1 MHGLFRFPDAAR
13 RAPDVDAWFAER
25 DDDLGALARRWFDEL
40 RSLGADVR
48 ELLHDGQPTAC
59 VQDAAFAYV
68 AAYKAHVNVGFF
80 RGAELPDP
88 GELLQGSGKRMRH
101 VKLRPGDD
109 IDEGGL
115 IALLQFAYQDMQRRI
130 ADGS

>member
-1 MHGLFRFPDAAR
+1 MDRLFRFPGAAR
-13 RAPDVDAWFAER
+13 RSPDVDAWLCER
-25 DDDLGALARRWFDEL
+25 DDDLGDLARRWFDEL
-40 RSLGADVR
+40 RSLGEDVR
-48 ELLHDGQPTAC
+48 ECMHDGQPTAC

-88 GELLQGSGKRMRH
+88 GELLEGTGKRMRH
-101 VKLRPGDD
+101 VKLRPGES

-115 IALLQFAYQDMQRRI
+115 VALLQFAYQDMRRRV
-130 ADGS
+130 AAGS